1 MTRGKLLVVTLG
13 ILASLILLTACNSDN
28 SNGSLASATLNNKA
42 GRVTLQADPEK
53 IVIDLND
60 PNTPIDQ
67 DSGEA
72 YGETM
77 LMAFIVDDMGTPEPD
92 VEVVFTTTGGTLAS
106 ESMPVLTDQNGAAT
120 DTLRV
125 LESDPDSID
134 VTATAGEDSD
144 TGTVTKIVI
153 QPNEPPTADAGMD
166 QEVECGDPATLDG
179 SGSSDPDSTEGT
191 NDDIVLFEWV
201 EGDIILGEG
210 ETLVVDLSLGAH
222 TITLQVTDSMGAT
235 DTDEVVVTVV
245 DTTPPAVTIEMSPSE
260 IWPPNH
266 KMVEV
271 VATLHI
277 DDCTAD
283 GAEPPTVM
291 LVSVTSNEPANDR
304 GDGNTE
310 PDIMGAEAG
319 TEDYHFMVR
328 AERAGGGSGR
338 VYTVT
343 YLVTDGMG
351 NSTETSAE
359 LRVPH
364 DQGH

>member
-1 MTRGKLLVVTLG
+1 MTRGKLLVLTLG
-13 ILASLILLTACNSDN
+13 VVLSLILLTACDSGN
-28 SNGSLASATLNNKA
+28 SNGSLASATLNNKI
-42 GRVTLQADPEK
+42 GRVTLLADPEK

-60 PNTPIDQ
+60 PNTPIDPV
-67 DSGEA
+67 SGEA
-72 YGETM
+72 YGETK
-77 LMAFIVDDMGTPEPD
+77 LTARVIDDMGEPEQD
-92 VEVVFTTTGGTLAS
+92 VEVVFTSTGGSLAS
-106 ESMPVLTDQNGAAT
+106 AGQPILTDENGQAQ
-120 DTLRV
+120 DLLRV

-134 VTATAGEDSD
+134 VTATAGEDSE
-144 TGTVTKIVI
+144 TGTVTKTVI
-153 QPNEPPTADAGMD
+153 QLNEPPTADAGMD

-210 ETLVVDLSLGAH
+210 EILDVDLSLGAH

-245 DTTPPAVTIEMSPSE
+245 DTTPPEVTIEMSPSE

-277 DDCTAD
+277 DDCSAD

-291 LVSVTSNEPANDR
+291 LVSVSSNEPANDR

-310 PDIMGAEAG
+310 PDIMGAETG

-338 VYTVT
+338 IYTVI
-343 YLVTDGMG
+343 YLVTDGEG
-351 NSTETSAE
+351 NSTEASAE
-359 LRVPH
+359 VRVPH